1 MLDSGTGGS
10 PVIIV
15 PNRPKFMSDRRTL
28 CLSRP
33 ERLNLSSTMFRQP
46 ALIRFRERGREMA
59 QAISNGTRFTRVQ
72 LMRALSPSY
81 RRVRAR
87 LAMIEAHH
95 TRLS

>member
-1 MLDSGTGGS
+1 MT
-10 PVIIV
+10 
-15 PNRPKFMSDRRTL
+15 
-28 CLSRP
+28 
-33 ERLNLSSTMFRQP
+33 
-46 ALIRFRERGREMA
+46 

-95 TRLS
+95 ARLGAAA